1 MDREELLA
9 QMIAT
14 PAVDRSFHDWPEVL
28 ANYAECLAALE
39 PKLRDEEVERLIQ
52 AGADFYRTLARA
64 EQYRRASVW
73 DEPPP

>member
-1 MDREELLA
+1 
-9 QMIAT
+9 MIAT

-28 ANYAECLAALE
+28 ANYAECLATLE
-39 PKLRDEEVERLIQ
+39 PELQREEMERLIQ

>member
-1 MDREELLA
+1 MA

-14 PAVDRSFHDWPEVL
+14 PAADRSFHDWPEVL
-28 ANYAECLAALE
+28 ANYAECLAAIQ
-39 PKLRDEEVERLIQ
+39 PRLRREEMDRLIR

>member
-1 MDREELLA
+1 
-9 QMIAT
+9 MIAT

-28 ANYAECLAALE
+28 ANYAECLATLE
-39 PKLRDEEVERLIQ
+39 SKLQREEMERLIQ

>member
-1 MDREELLA
+1 MA

-14 PAVDRSFHDWPEVL
+14 PAADRSFQDWPEVL
-28 ANYAECLAALE
+28 ANYAECLAAIQ
-39 PKLRDEEVERLIQ
+39 PRLRREEMDRLIQ

>member
-1 MDREELLA
+1 M
-9 QMIAT
+9 
-14 PAVDRSFHDWPEVL
+14 L
-28 ANYAECLAALE
+28 ANYAECLATLE
-39 PKLRDEEVERLIQ
+39 PKLQREEMERLIQ

>member
-14 PAVDRSFHDWPEVL
+14 PAADRNFQDWPEVL

-39 PKLRDEEVERLIQ
+39 PKLERAEMEKLIQ

-73 DEPPP
+73 DDTPP